1 MVKQNM
7 ASSQSHTQLGT
18 EGFATASNGGLWSM
32 LRTEQGPRI
41 VDEMLERLDK
51 QGFATASSGG
61 LWSIL
66 RTEEGP
72 RIVDEMLERL
82 DKQVFA
88 TGV

>member
-1 MVKQNM
+1 
-7 ASSQSHTQLGT
+7 
-18 EGFATASNGGLWSM
+18 M
-32 LRTEQGPRI
+32 LRTEEGPRI

-51 QGFATASSGG
+51 QGFATASNGG

-66 RTEEGP
+66 RTKEGP

-82 DKQVFA
+82 DKQGFA